1 MREKKRCFSHD
12 FFTRFRAHFG
22 VAREAKTTPKR
33 TSEHPKRL
41 PLAKRFSGI
50 VSGRL
55 SDGFRSSRPSR
66 KHAYSVFSCTLH
78 FSAKVGKTF
87 GKVARKDLE
96 NHAKSSRRGSRERL
110 RSARENRTRNSSI
123 SAPFWGPRGR
133 PKKFRA
139 SPAQCA
145 GPPGGGG
152 GLKPSGFCRALC
164 ELCSSSGSVRG
175 FCKSCAEVCLV

>member
-133 PKKFRA
+133 PKGAKIGAKTEHAKSAVFKTRLGTVRRNA
-139 SPAQCA
+139 RSRRE
-145 GPPGGGG
+145 GGEG
-152 GLKPSGFCRALC
+152 
-164 ELCSSSGSVRG
+164 
-175 FCKSCAEVCLV
+175 

>member
-1 MREKKRCFSHD
+1 MREKKICFSHD

-123 SAPFWGPRGR
+123 SAPFWGSRGR
-133 PKKFRA
+133 PKEAKIGAKTEHGKSAVFKTKLRA

-152 GLKPSGFCRALC
+152 G
-164 ELCSSSGSVRG
+164 
-175 FCKSCAEVCLV
+175 

>member
-33 TSEHPKRL
+33 TSEHPKSL

-133 PKKFRA
+133 PKERKSER
-139 SPAQCA
+139 
-145 GPPGGGG
+145 
-152 GLKPSGFCRALC
+152 KPSMKK
-164 ELCSSSGSVRG
+164 VRFSKRSYAPVRRNARG
-175 FCKSCAEVCLV
+175 RREGGEG